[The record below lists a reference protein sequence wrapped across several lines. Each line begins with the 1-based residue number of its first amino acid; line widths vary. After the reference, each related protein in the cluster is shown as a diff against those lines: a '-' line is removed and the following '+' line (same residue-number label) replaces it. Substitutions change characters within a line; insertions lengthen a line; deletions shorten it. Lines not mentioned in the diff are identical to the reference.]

1 MANTTP
7 KLQSILSALISE
19 PGQPCLLRQTLVRI
33 RANQGHLLRDSNPTI
48 FLKTQHYD
56 RPGSLTNEAIRPA
69 ESTLTE
75 KPKLAP

>member
-1 MANTTP
+1 MSGSVQIKDT
-7 KLQSILSALISE
+7 SS
-19 PGQPCLLRQTLVRI
+19 G
-33 RANQGHLLRDSNPTI
+33 DSNPTI

-56 RPGSLTNEAIRPA
+56 RPGSLTNEAVRPA